1 MENKIDEL
9 KEMIKQIDEDLVSL
23 IITKLETVIEA
34 DGQTEITIEE
44 NEDGR

>member
-23 IITKLETVIEA
+23 IITKLEELESDVQYIKWKI
-34 DGQTEITIEE
+34 DD
-44 NEDGR
+44 NKK

>member
-23 IITKLETVIEA
+23 IITKLEELESDVQYIKGKI
-34 DGQTEITIEE
+34 DD
-44 NEDGR
+44 NKS

>member
-23 IITKLETVIEA
+23 IITKLEELESDVQYIKGKI
-34 DGQTEITIEE
+34 D
-44 NEDGR
+44 DSKK

>member
-23 IITKLETVIEA
+23 IITKLEELESDVQYIKGKI
-34 DGQTEITIEE
+34 DD
-44 NEDGR
+44 NKK